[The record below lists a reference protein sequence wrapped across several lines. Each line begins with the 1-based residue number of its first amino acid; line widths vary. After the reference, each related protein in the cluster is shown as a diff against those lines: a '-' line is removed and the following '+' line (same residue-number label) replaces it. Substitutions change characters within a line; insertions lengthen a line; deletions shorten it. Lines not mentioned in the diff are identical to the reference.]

1 MICME
6 IKQRRSKAV
15 NKTKGR
21 REKTDRRQKIKEL
34 IMQID
39 RRNIKDRR
47 DTADRRLSKQK
58 VFLFSVTQQGVTI
71 SGLKKE
77 QEKLIKLIAL
87 IISEGDSNSYL
98 RTADLLKSAYFALH
112 SQGSKEEVLFQW
124 YDETKNHFK
133 SGSEYMILITQL
145 NFILKKEMED
155 IIGTL
160 DKYLSLSVDLDE
172 NSELFLE
179 DMRKIQKTLITFNAR
194 KSKYVYP
201 HYKEVL
207 SLS

>member
-1 MICME
+1 
-6 IKQRRSKAV
+6 
-15 NKTKGR
+15 
-21 REKTDRRQKIKEL
+21 
-34 IMQID
+34 
-39 RRNIKDRR
+39 
-47 DTADRRLSKQK
+47 
-58 VFLFSVTQQGVTI
+58 
-71 SGLKKE
+71 
-77 QEKLIKLIAL
+77 
-87 IISEGDSNSYL
+87 
-98 RTADLLKSAYFALH
+98 
-112 SQGSKEEVLFQW
+112 
-124 YDETKNHFK
+124 
-133 SGSEYMILITQL
+133 
-145 NFILKKEMED
+145 MED